1 MAATEARRE
10 ARFHG
15 RALVRTAQTRARQRA
30 ARRWPVRPGCG
41 PARHHA
47 RTVLGIVDNWPD
59 ARRVARPAA
68 ERRSRTHHEFASSPS
83 LALRYARFARVY
95 AVGIG
100 GDLTQARAQ
109 RDIAA
114 MRTHLDCRNRRAHGF
129 GHLRKA
135 QPTKP
140 MQLDHFTLL
149 RRERKERACW
159 FSRGVGALLPARPFE
174 RLRDSIIVERS
185 LVAPLAAP
193 EVLALQ
199 IQSDRE
205 NPRFELTTRLEVQTA
220 AVQMQKRLLDQVIGL
235 FGATQITGHGT
246 LQERSVALE

>member
-41 PARHHA
+41 
-47 RTVLGIVDNWPD
+47 
-59 ARRVARPAA
+59 
-68 ERRSRTHHEFASSPS
+68 
-83 LALRYARFARVY
+83 
-95 AVGIG
+95 
-100 GDLTQARAQ
+100 
-109 RDIAA
+109 
-114 MRTHLDCRNRRAHGF
+114 
-129 GHLRKA
+129 HLRKA

-149 RRERKERACW
+149 RRERKERACC